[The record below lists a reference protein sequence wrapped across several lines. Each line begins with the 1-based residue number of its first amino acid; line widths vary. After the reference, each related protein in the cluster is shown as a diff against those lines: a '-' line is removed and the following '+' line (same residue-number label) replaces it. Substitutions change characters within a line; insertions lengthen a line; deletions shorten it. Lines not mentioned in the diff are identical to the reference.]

1 MKIFP
6 KRSPKYSNTSRAYIV
21 LFLGLTCMECPI
33 ESSSLLELL
42 RYMHIPTKFLLLR
55 FLCKE
60 SDTRKKES
68 VPKAVYVQHGRLT
81 RLSGF
86 WYTFDTFITIR

>member
-1 MKIFP
+1 M
-6 KRSPKYSNTSRAYIV
+6 
-21 LFLGLTCMECPI
+21 
-33 ESSSLLELL
+33 
-42 RYMHIPTKFLLLR
+42 
-55 FLCKE
+55 
-60 SDTRKKES
+60 RKKES